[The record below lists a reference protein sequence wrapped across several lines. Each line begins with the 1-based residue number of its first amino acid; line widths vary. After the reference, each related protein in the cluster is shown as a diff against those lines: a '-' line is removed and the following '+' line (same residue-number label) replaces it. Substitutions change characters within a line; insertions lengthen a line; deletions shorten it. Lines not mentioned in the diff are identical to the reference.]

1 MSNTNSNNDIY
12 YYKCGTHYDTEEIHC
27 TKSYTSFK
35 NFDNPK
41 NYGNIKHIILSKT
54 AADRCT
60 SLNIVL
66 SKTAADR
73 CTSLN
78 GIPPIGTYAL
88 AVYVMNIVNGSNPAS
103 TGEEMILKYELNT
116 SSYYII
122 NKN

>member
-60 SLNIVL
+60 SLN
-66 SKTAADR
+66 
-73 CTSLN
+73 